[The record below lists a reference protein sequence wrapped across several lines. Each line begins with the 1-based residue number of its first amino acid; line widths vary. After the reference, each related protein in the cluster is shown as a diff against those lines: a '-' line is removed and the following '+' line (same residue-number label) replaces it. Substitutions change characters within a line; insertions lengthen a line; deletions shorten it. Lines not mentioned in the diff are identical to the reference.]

1 MKHASA
7 VLVPPPGRVV
17 ILWLWLLALLPGTLR
32 AATPLKLEAENAT
45 LQGTR
50 VLRDTPGYSGA
61 GYVGKFEGATDSLT
75 FSFPATA
82 GWYDLTIRYTSPFG
96 EKEYQLA
103 VNGRQSGYS
112 LAGPVAGF
120 GDSRVGRFE
129 LKAGTN
135 TIIIRRGWGY
145 FGVDYISLKPVAA
158 ARGTATIPLVN
169 GRAEAELGDFT
180 GVQVA
185 ATPTGFSGSGYVT
198 GFDAATD
205 NLSLTFDVT
214 TAGLYTLTLGY
225 TSPFGNKDYDL
236 SVNGEQ
242 SVGRFTQ
249 TGSAFGSANAGTFLL
264 TKGLN
269 TVVVGQGWGYFGV
282 DYLQLTPATAPLPAA
297 VATPLID
304 AQATPT
310 ARALL
315 TYLRGL
321 YGSKVLA
328 GQHASPQDTLAE
340 LRYVQRRTGKEAA
353 LASFDLIE
361 YSPSRRANGSNP
373 RGHAEQYLAW
383 ARHGNGRGIVSLMWH
398 WNAPTDLI
406 NSGTNPWWRGFYTDG
421 STFDVQAVL
430 ADPAGARYQLLLR
443 DIDSVA
449 VQLRKFQTAGVP
461 VLWRPLHE
469 AEGAWFWWGAKGPA
483 AYRQLWQ
490 LLYNRLTG
498 YHQLHNLIW
507 VYAGVQNPGNDWY
520 PGDAYVDIAGVDL
533 YLPPTANISADWTG
547 LQTRFGGRKLVAL
560 TESGNLPDPA
570 KIRAFATWWSWFSV
584 WEGPSFIRS
593 QPPALL
599 QRVYNDQDVITLDE
613 LPNWAGTT
621 VTANHL
627 PQALAPDALAV
638 YPNPATGY
646 SLNARLTLPAGQA
659 IILTLT
665 NALGQQ
671 VRQHSAYLQAG
682 ANTFQLPIAQLSS
695 GLYLLTV
702 KGATLPTITRRVFIE
717 Q

>member
-1 MKHASA
+1 MKHIYFS
-7 VLVPPPGRVV
+7 LVPVRSHAVYF
-17 ILWLWLLALLPGTLR
+17 LLWLLVLLPGALR
-32 AATPLKLEAENAT
+32 AATPIKLEAESAT
-45 LQGTR
+45 LHGVG
-50 VLRDTPGYSGA
+50 VLSNTPGYSGA
-61 GYVGKFEGATDSLT
+61 GYAGNFEGATDSLT
-75 FSFPATA
+75 FSFAAAA
-82 GWYDLTIRYTSPFG
+82 GWYDLAIRYTSPFG
-96 EKEYQLA
+96 DKEYELA
-103 VNGRQSGYS
+103 VNGQQSGYS

-120 GDSRVGRFE
+120 GISRVGRFQ
-129 LKAGTN
+129 LKDGTN
-135 TIIIRRGWGY
+135 TITLKRGWGY
-145 FGVDYISLKPVAA
+145 FGIDYISLTPAPA
-158 ARGTATIPLVN
+158 ARVLSTVPLIN
-169 GRAEAELGDFT
+169 GRAEAELGDLT
-180 GVQVA
+180 GVQA
-185 ATPTGFSGSGYVT
+185 SATPAGFSGTGYVT

-205 NLSLTFDVT
+205 KVSITFDVT
-214 TAGLYTLTLGY
+214 TAGLYTIALGY
-225 TSPFGNKDYDL
+225 TSPFGNKNYDL
-236 SVNGEQ
+236 TVNGDQ
-242 SVGRFTQ
+242 SSGQFLQ
-249 TGSAFGSANAGTFLL
+249 TGSSFSSAVAGTFLL
-264 TKGLN
+264 TQGLN
-269 TVVVGQGWGYFGV
+269 TVVIGQGWGYFGV
-282 DYLQLTPATAPLPAA
+282 DYLQITSTTAPLPAA
-297 VATPLID
+297 VATPLVD

-315 TYLRGL
+315 TYLRGV
-321 YGSKVLA
+321 YGTKVLA
-328 GQHASPQDTLAE
+328 GQHASPQDTLAA

-373 RGHAEQYLAW
+373 RGYAEQYLGW
-383 ARHGNGRGIVSLMWH
+383 AQHGNGRGIVSLMWH

-406 NSGTNPWWRGFYTDG
+406 NSASNPWWRGFYTDG

-430 ADPAGARYQLLLR
+430 ADPTGARYQLLLR
-443 DIDSVA
+443 DIDSIA
-449 VQLRKFQTAGVP
+449 VQLRKFQAAGTP

-490 LLYNRLTG
+490 LLYNRLTN

-507 VYAGVQNPGNDWY
+507 VYAGVQNPSNPWY

-533 YLPPTANISADWTG
+533 YLPPTANMSGDWAG
-547 LQTRFGGRKLVAL
+547 LQTQFGGRKLVAL
-560 TESGNLPDPA
+560 TESGNLPDPV

-584 WEGPSFIRS
+584 WEGANYIRS
-593 QPPALL
+593 QPLALL
-599 QRVYNDQDVITLDE
+599 QRVYNDQDIITLDE
-613 LPNWAGTT
+613 LPNWARTT
-621 VTANHL
+621 TASRS

-659 IILTLT
+659 VVLTLT

-671 VRQHSAYLQAG
+671 VRQQVANLHAG

-702 KGATLPTITRRVFIE
+702 KGADLPAITKRVFIE